1 MWQIEYI
8 RDIMK
13 EHVENRTFYMYLPRI
28 REITNDNHMELAKM
42 DNNFE
47 HQRQRYWYC
56 PRVDITKDNCD
67 DVMDLFI
74 LTFHAD
80 IPWAKTQMRSMNKQ
94 FKHEFFKHLYI
105 KRREKFIHDH
115 YRKGCSKNDVVSEI
129 P

>member
-115 YRKGCSKNDVVSEI
+115 YRKGC
-129 P
+129 